1 MSLSLLLSVEVV
13 VRQSR
18 LRNLVSAQEE
28 NKKKKKKSAFNCS
41 GKVKE
46 EGEGEEKSKANWSL
60 NESSYKVMQKSEVE
74 LQLRHRKLE

>member
-28 NKKKKKKSAFNCS
+28 NKNKKKNRAFNCG
-41 GKVKE
+41 GKIKE
-46 EGEGEEKSKANWSL
+46 EGEGEEKREANWSL
-60 NESSYKVMQKSEVE
+60 NKVMQK
-74 LQLRHRKLE
+74 KLNYNCDTQT